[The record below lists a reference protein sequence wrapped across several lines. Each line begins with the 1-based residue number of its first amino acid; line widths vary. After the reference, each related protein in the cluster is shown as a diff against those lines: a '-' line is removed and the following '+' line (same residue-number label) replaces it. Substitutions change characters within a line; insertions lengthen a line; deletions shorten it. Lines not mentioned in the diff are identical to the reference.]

1 MNKTLPMRPLT
12 TKSPGRARAVAS
24 PRAILF
30 QAAKKMAGN
39 VRIPNQRGFCA
50 RYIPPCGLTVVLAFF
65 GVKTPSGSFWLSLM
79 FEYCASR

>member
-1 MNKTLPMRPLT
+1 
-12 TKSPGRARAVAS
+12 
-24 PRAILF
+24 
-30 QAAKKMAGN
+30 MAGN